1 MNAYDGMEKI
11 LELTDIIDKLEQ
23 VLQIVINYGVRE
35 QEEVI
40 EKIIKEYES
49 SVAECP
55 RPRYGLR
62 GVSPPRLG

>member
-40 EKIIKEYES
+40 EKIIKEYE
-49 SVAECP
+49 EDKNNLIN
-55 RPRYGLR
+55 RMQD
-62 GVSPPRLG
+62 VSLDFE